1 VSDITARV
9 IVEDVRSRER
19 TLAADLSEVGEAI
32 ARLLERPPDDPARP
46 TPRKPPAVPPA

>member
-19 TLAADLSEVGEAI
+19 DFAADLSEVGEAI
-32 ARLLERPPDDPARP
+32 ARLLARLP
-46 TPRKPPAVPPA
+46 EEPVRSTEPKPPAAPPA